1 MKHFTYFLFENFD
14 PDREADHPGN
24 PRRILAAPA
33 DALLSRA
40 AEFPPL
46 ACPAALLREEFGG
59 EAVDR
64 LTDAGAL
71 READGVLA
79 YDTPVF
85 LAEDAPILER
95 FSADAAAP
103 LADRLWTI
111 REKLWDAAGA
121 VRNGFGPERNLYHI
135 LCGMIFDGRFFD
147 WLDRRQ
153 AVAVSRLHPGGLDY
167 LSVIYEACPALQ
179 KFSDGMLC
187 SYNRLTDGETSLE
200 SFGDADGDRFDLYRC
215 FRLREQG
222 PLPERFKEAGRLLDR
237 LPKGEERQALL
248 SAARG
253 LLQGR
258 PCREDCRAVL
268 ELFGYAEGGQICVPA
283 FAPADGPAVDR
294 LAELVEDCL
303 CEAVEC
309 TLREAQLRLPLTAVR
324 HGVPPKE
331 IANELYHILFGGINE
346 AAVRRGLVSAP
357 PRREGGGRYFQC
369 IRLQ

>member
-103 LADRLWTI
+103 LADRLWAI

-215 FRLREQG
+215 FRLREQ
-222 PLPERFKEAGRLLDR
+222 DR
-237 LPKGEERQALL
+237 K
-248 SAARG
+248 S
-253 LLQGR
+253 
-258 PCREDCRAVL
+258 V
-268 ELFGYAEGGQICVPA
+268 V
-283 FAPADGPAVDR
+283 
-294 LAELVEDCL
+294 
-303 CEAVEC
+303 
-309 TLREAQLRLPLTAVR
+309 
-324 HGVPPKE
+324 
-331 IANELYHILFGGINE
+331 
-346 AAVRRGLVSAP
+346 
-357 PRREGGGRYFQC
+357 
-369 IRLQ
+369 